1 MSSKASFELVAELR
15 DVQGKGASRRLRRLE
30 NRIPAIMYGGGQE
43 PTLLSLD
50 HKKVMHALEH
60 EAFYSHI
67 LTLQID
73 GKAHQVILKA
83 LQRHVYKRHAVN
95 HMDFLRIRP
104 TDSIHMRVPIHF
116 LNADTAAGLKEGGVI
131 KHHMMDIDIRCMASA
146 LPEYIEI
153 DLSDMQLHQTI
164 HLSDLKLATSMES
177 VVLGQ
182 GNDQPIVSLQLPRL
196 MAEEPS
202 TVAAVEVPTT
212 AQGNDPKTNKGPAP
226 KGPAIKAAPKDKGK
240 GKGK

>member
-1 MSSKASFELVAELR
+1 
-15 DVQGKGASRRLRRLE
+15 
-30 NRIPAIMYGGGQE
+30 
-43 PTLLSLD
+43 
-50 HKKVMHALEH
+50 
-60 EAFYSHI
+60 
-67 LTLQID
+67 
-73 GKAHQVILKA
+73 
-83 LQRHVYKRHAVN
+83 
-95 HMDFLRIRP
+95 
-104 TDSIHMRVPIHF
+104 
-116 LNADTAAGLKEGGVI
+116 
-131 KHHMMDIDIRCMASA
+131 MMDIDIRCMASA

-226 KGPAIKAAPKDKGK
+226 KGPAIKAAPKDKDKDKGK